1 MANAEVGANNIINQ
15 LKSIDDAI
23 AIVHDSYGKML
34 TTDKLSDFNVTGVSA
49 GMTGNTDWASNISV
63 EDYSKKLS
71 QETIDE
77 ITARIDNAQAI
88 VEANNMEIASLEG
101 ARAEILKTLKDSS
114 DAIDRVNSGKAGKED
129 KSSDKSK
136 KDKDE
141 KRLDDEFD
149 RYWVIKKTIDT
160 LDKAL
165 NKLTKD
171 KENLYGYELID
182 ALNEE
187 NRLLEQQKANYE
199 ALAKAQQEE
208 ASELRNQLN
217 TMGVMFDASGS
228 IINYAQVTSTA
239 LATYNE
245 AVQKYN
251 AGLIDEATFTIA
263 EKSYEQFKN
272 LLNRYDTLY
281 SLIFLHFF

>member
-1 MANAEVGANNIINQ
+1 
-15 LKSIDDAI
+15 
-23 AIVHDSYGKML
+23 
-34 TTDKLSDFNVTGVSA
+34 
-49 GMTGNTDWASNISV
+49 
-63 EDYSKKLS
+63 
-71 QETIDE
+71 
-77 ITARIDNAQAI
+77 
-88 VEANNMEIASLEG
+88 MEIASLED

-114 DAIDRVNSGKAGKED
+114 DDIDRVNSGKAGKED
-129 KSSDKSK
+129 KSSDKCK

-149 RYWVIKKTIDT
+149 RYWAIKKTINAV
-160 LDKAL
+160 DKAL
-165 NKLTKD
+165 NKFAKD

-182 ALNEE
+182 ALHKE

-217 TMGVMFDASGS
+217 IMGVMLDASGS
-228 IINYAQVTSTA
+228 IINYAQVTATA
-239 LATYNE
+239 LSTYNE

-251 AGLIDEATFTIA
+251 TGLIDEATFTIA

-281 SLIFLHFF
+281 YQEMKDNQEKLDELW

>member
-1 MANAEVGANNIINQ
+1 
-15 LKSIDDAI
+15 
-23 AIVHDSYGKML
+23 ML

-49 GMTGNTDWASNISV
+49 GMTGNTDWVSNISV

-71 QETIDE
+71 QETIDA

-114 DAIDRVNSGKAGKED
+114 DALDRVNSGKAGKED

-149 RYWVIKKTIDT
+149 RYWAI
-160 LDKAL
+160 
-165 NKLTKD
+165 
-171 KENLYGYELID
+171 
-182 ALNEE
+182 
-187 NRLLEQQKANYE
+187 YE
-199 ALAKAQQEE
+199 ALSKAQQEE
-208 ASELRNQLN
+208 ASKLRNQLN

-228 IINYAQVTSTA
+228 IINYAQSTATA

-251 AGLIDEATFTIA
+251 VD
-263 EKSYEQFKN
+263 
-272 LLNRYDTLY
+272 
-281 SLIFLHFF
+281 